1 MWKDMFVLQVPL
13 LEKVLRTALVYS
25 LILVLVRLGGKRG
38 LATMNTLDFIVV
50 FLLASVVQNA
60 LIGDDNTVTGGAIG
74 AIVLI
79 TLNRA
84 VRWFIRASPRAA
96 RVLEGRP
103 TTVIEHGRVVQSA
116 LRRLGLRTSE
126 LDHAIRSQHGD
137 DLDEIDHGEL
147 TPSGQF
153 VLTLKSEEQS
163 STKADIARL
172 DRPVA
177 PHRGIADHPALT
189 LTHHRPRGAG
199 VES

>member
-1 MWKDMFVLQVPL
+1 M
-13 LEKVLRTALVYS
+13 
-25 LILVLVRLGGKRG
+25 
-38 LATMNTLDFIVV
+38 
-50 FLLASVVQNA
+50 
-60 LIGDDNTVTGGAIG
+60 
-74 AIVLI
+74 I

-172 DRPVA
+172 TARL
-177 PHRGIADHPALT
+177 HHIEELLT
-189 LTHHRPRGAG
+189 TRH
-199 VES
+199 

>member
-84 VRWFIRASPRAA
+84 VRWFIRTSPRAA

-163 STKADIARL
+163 STKADIDRLTARL
-172 DRPVA
+172 
-177 PHRGIADHPALT
+177 HHIEELLT
-189 LTHHRPRGAG
+189 TRR
-199 VES
+199 